1 MAKQKTIF
9 SRILRKVKQ
18 DASRVW
24 TKRKINA
31 FDILNQ
37 PIKSIPEDALALQG
51 EGFIHTLQLEAL
63 LRSFDEDVCVT
74 DDDEPFLYP
83 GLMAAWE
90 SAPTTVEFE
99 REAAEF
105 IGFHMPE
112 ILHTPL
118 ERVRKLFPACLLCD
132 IRDFDLHLYGLDYD
146 GLFIYPSYDLDRAY
160 PILLI
165 VAVSLKKGLDL
176 TLESKIV
183 LKGDTFL
190 DALDFTFRE
199 NRILEERCWAGLDKG
214 VHEIIFSPMENEP
227 EATDAAALALALMCS
242 DFAKVE
248 VLPGSRERR
257 LRVSLVEGAVAAAD
271 RVAGR
276 KDASEADETAVA
288 AEDAAENAVPE
299 LELCTESDDA
309 DETAS
314 EEPGKDAEV
323 LNDKAAEEHAVDAP
337 DTANIAV
344 EPAPTEDVLLG
355 DVAVVPSKTLATEDY
370 SSGSAPLGAQ
380 DAFLSPVDA
389 EADNLALIAEL
400 RAQVASLEAA
410 LADQERKSSSLE
422 YHLGQAQAA
431 ANQAKFEAAS
441 LSKRAELAENMD
453 IPLTPLEALELAGR
467 AFGDRLIFMDQAR
480 RSADA
485 FTKGSAREVWAV
497 LRSMA
502 VVLHPLIFG
511 KANGNIIHAF
521 EAQSGFELTFREMKN
536 IKNGDIYR
544 KLRTVTYEGQP
555 KEANAHVKGKG
566 TRKGESL
573 RVHFFADY
581 ARNKIVIAHC
591 GEHLQTYETS
601 SL

>member
-18 DASRVW
+18 DAGSRW
-24 TKRKINA
+24 TKQFINA
-31 FDILNQ
+31 FELINKTSK
-37 PIKSIPEDALALQG
+37 PIPEDALALQG
-51 EGFIHTLQLEAL
+51 EGFLRTLQFEAL
-63 LRSFDEDVCVT
+63 LRSFDEDVWVV
-74 DDDEPFLYP
+74 DDDEPLIYP

-90 SAPTTVEFE
+90 TAPTTVEFE

-105 IGFHMPE
+105 IKFHMPE

-132 IRDFDLHLYGLDYD
+132 IRDFGLHLYGLDYE
-146 GLFIYPSYDLDRAY
+146 GVFIYPSYDRDREY
-160 PILLI
+160 PVLLI
-165 VAVSLKKGLDL
+165 VAVSLKKGLEF

-190 DALDFTFRE
+190 DALDFTIRE
-199 NRILEERCWAGLDKG
+199 NHILEERCWAGLDKG
-214 VHEIIFSPMENEP
+214 GHEIIFSPMENEP

-248 VLPGSRERR
+248 VLPGRQERR

-271 RVAGR
+271 RAAGR
-276 KDASEADETAVA
+276 KGATEADEMAVA
-288 AEDAAENAVPE
+288 AEDAAENEVPE
-299 LELCTESDDA
+299 VELCAESDDV
-309 DETAS
+309 DETAP
-314 EEPGKDAEV
+314 EEPGKGAGV
-323 LNDKAAEEHAVDAP
+323 LEDEAAEEHAADAQAA
-337 DTANIAV
+337 ANLDV
-344 EPAPTEDVLLG
+344 ELVLIEDVLLG
-355 DVAVVPSKTLATEDY
+355 DVAVVPSETLATEDS
-370 SSGSAPLGAQ
+370 SSGGAPLGAQ
-380 DAFLSPVDA
+380 DAFPSPVDA

-400 RAQVASLEAA
+400 KAQVASLEAA

-431 ANQAKFEAAS
+431 ANQAKSEAAS
-441 LSKRAELAENMD
+441 LRKRAELAESMD
-453 IPLTPLEALELAGR
+453 IPLTPLEALELAER
-467 AFGDRLIFMDQAR
+467 AFADRLIFMDQAR
-480 RSADA
+480 RSAEA

-511 KANGNIIHAF
+511 KASGNIIHAF

-536 IKNGDIYR
+536 IKNGDTYR
-544 KLRTVTYEGQP
+544 KLRTGTYEGQP

-566 TRKGESL
+566 TKKGESL

-581 ARNKIVIAHC
+581 VKTKIVIAHC
-591 GEHLQTYETS
+591 GEHLQTFDTS